1 MDQSIV
7 VPISAH
13 LSPSCARDG
22 LDTSIAASASA
33 SAAVSIA
40 ASLVHP
46 VTQTLAHPA
55 APLLHPTAQSTS
67 SGPRP
72 VAVSSAAE
80 RELARLRARVRELS
94 TELMQAQEAACRHV
108 ARELHDG
115 VGAELTAT
123 RFALAGIETWLP
135 ADAPPQCAAALEVA
149 NRSLDAVCAASRQ
162 VVAELHAPALDVGI
176 VGALSHWTADFAM
189 RTQLRTSFVCAADV
203 RLTRLPADAALA
215 VFRVAQEALN
225 NIAKHARASAAD
237 VRIETSRR
245 HLTLIVSD
253 DGIGLTRNARTRRG
267 HFGLAGIRARCAA
280 FDGTLR
286 IGASNPGNNSGS
298 NSGGGTRRNGS
309 RPAGAHRGE
318 AARDGR
324 GTTIRAHFAWD
335 AMLAAAPGVERYG
348 LQASGVQS

>member
-13 LSPSCARDG
+13 LSPSPARDG
-22 LDTSIAASASA
+22 LDTPVA
-33 SAAVSIA
+33 
-40 ASLVHP
+40 HP
-46 VTQTLAHPA
+46 ATPALAHPA
-55 APLLHPTAQSTS
+55 PLLRRAAQSNPAGARAT
-67 SGPRP
+67 
-72 VAVSSAAE
+72 ASSAAE

-94 TELMQAQEAACRHV
+94 TELLQAQEAACHHV

-135 ADAPPQCAAALEVA
+135 ADAPPQCAAALEIA

-162 VVAELHAPALDVGI
+162 AVAELHAPSLEAGI
-176 VGALSHWTADFAM
+176 VGALSHWTGDFAI

-237 VRIETSRR
+237 VRIETSRH

-253 DGIGLTRNARTRRG
+253 DGIGLSRNARTRRG
-267 HFGLAGIRARCAA
+267 HFGLTGMRARCAA

-286 IGASNPGNNSGS
+286 IGAAGIGLSRGGAAAAGS
-298 NSGGGTRRNGS
+298 TGAKRHGGRGAAQRGD
-309 RPAGAHRGE
+309 PAK
-318 AARDGR
+318 DSR
-324 GTTIRAHFAWD
+324 GTTLRARFAWD
-335 AMLAAAPGVERYG
+335 AMLAAAPAVERRT
-348 LQASGVQS
+348 LQSGGARS